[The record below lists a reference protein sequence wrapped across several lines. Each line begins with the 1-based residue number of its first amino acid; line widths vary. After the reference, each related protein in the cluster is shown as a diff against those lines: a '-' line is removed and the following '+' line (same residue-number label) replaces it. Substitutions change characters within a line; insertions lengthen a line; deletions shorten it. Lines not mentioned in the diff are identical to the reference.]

1 MDWPATDDEMQVA
14 STITRSRSPKL
25 RKFGQAKFSKISS
38 ITNSK
43 LNASAVSMA
52 IEEIDLKSVGE
63 RQRTHKRKSKNRSLR
78 LKMDSV
84 DGSRDSK
91 QEMDYLESEKGL
103 RNLKVS

>member
-52 IEEIDLKSVGE
+52 IEEVDLKSVGE
-63 RQRTHKRKSKNRSLR
+63 RQRIHKRKSKNRSLR

-91 QEMDYLESEKGL
+91 QEIDYLESDKGL

>member
-1 MDWPATDDEMQVA
+1 LDWPATEDEMQVA
-14 STITRSRSPKL
+14 STITRSRSPKF

-38 ITNSK
+38 ISNSK
-43 LNASAVSMA
+43 LNASTISIA
-52 IEEIDLKSVGE
+52 IEEVDLKSVGE
-63 RQRTHKRKSKNRSLR
+63 RRKLQKRKSKNRSLR

-91 QEMDYLESEKGL
+91 QDIDYMESEKGL